1 MQAERL
7 LDWMTH
13 HHLPLSLFREEDGEW
28 VVVDNSDETVKGS
41 GETTFEALLA
51 AHTHLEPPTATAHRR

>member
-1 MQAERL
+1 MQAHRL

-13 HHLPLSLFREEDGEW
+13 YHQPLSLFREEDGLW

-41 GETTFEALLA
+41 GETTFDALLA
-51 AHTHLEPPTATAHRR
+51 AHIHLEPNI